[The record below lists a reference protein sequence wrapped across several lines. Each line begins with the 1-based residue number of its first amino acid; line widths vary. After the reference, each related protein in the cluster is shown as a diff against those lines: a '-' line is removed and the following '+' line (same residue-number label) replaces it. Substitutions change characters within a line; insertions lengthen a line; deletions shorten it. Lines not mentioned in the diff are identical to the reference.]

1 MSELSLR
8 EFRPKSLLHVPEHLP
23 EKARYPVVAAHNHL
37 FGDRPAAEMLA
48 AMDAAGV
55 AVFLNV
61 TGNVSLPFD
70 ETGYSIRRRE
80 LDVYLEGWVR
90 PHPRRF
96 SCFTMAEF
104 ARWEDFTL
112 FKTPENPSG
121 NARKWVD
128 L

>member
-23 EKARYPVVAAHNHL
+23 EKARYPVVDAHNHL

-70 ETGYSIRRRE
+70 EKR
-80 LDVYLEGWVR
+80 LL
-90 PHPRRF
+90 HPP
-96 SCFTMAEF
+96 A
-104 ARWEDFTL
+104 
-112 FKTPENPSG
+112 
-121 NARKWVD
+121 
-128 L
+128 